1 MALKALNSIGGFSV
15 GENPS
20 NVILAN
26 GDITT
31 GNANLTGNIIANNVL
46 SDNYRYA
53 NGAPL
58 DFQQPAGSNY
68 YIQYNQDEQFGA
80 SANFTFNPTTSLL
93 SITGNTKTTGTIS
106 AGGNITAPF
115 FLGNIIGNITGNI
128 VVPGINTAVLFNNDG
143 NAGAS
148 DALTFDYATN
158 VLTIGGNLFSSN
170 ANLGNIATANFLGGT
185 LVAASNAQP
194 NITSVGSLTN
204 LSVVGRVTTANL
216 SVTANATV
224 DANFTAGNIRTD
236 GAGTIHQL
244 IAGGIYYP
252 TVDGTANQVLVTDGH
267 GQLGFTDFNTSKI
280 SNGNSNVQVLNNA
293 NVTISSTGNAN
304 IVVVTGTGV
313 NIAGYANISGNANA
327 GNLGVSGIVTVSGNI
342 TSANLNTGIVS
353 ASGNITG
360 ANLTTLGITT
370 TANANVTGFIV
381 SNLIP
386 GTTNNF
392 SLGNSTNLWKDL
404 YLGNSIT
411 VNTAV
416 VTGPSGVLTTANA
429 NITSNLTTSNLTV
442 TATALLQG
450 DATVS
455 GNLTVNGNTNYINVN
470 NVSIKDPLITLG
482 GTANGGN
489 ASAYDGK
496 DRGIVM
502 MNYFSNGA
510 GPINQYFGWK
520 TANSEFL
527 AVANVT
533 SYSGE
538 IVTSS
543 ELANIRGNAF
553 IGNLQG
559 TVLQASQ
566 TNITE
571 LGTLGNLSVT
581 SNITAGGTG
590 NFTTLKGSGLTY
602 PTSDGFAGQIVT
614 TYGNGKLYFSTPSTT
629 SLANGNSN
637 INILANSNITFSS
650 NGVSNVIVVTS
661 NSVVA
666 NGNVSVT
673 GNTTSNNIYSNNNI
687 GVGNTNINWAT
698 LTTTGTA
705 ANQVIVSVPISNI
718 RGAEFFVKGE
728 ESTGGKYTIST
739 LSAVHD
745 GASVD
750 YVNYGTVVMGGTTG
764 VLRVNF
770 VSGNIALVVTPSSS
784 NSTVWTTQYKTI

>member
-31 GNANLTGNIIANNVL
+31 GNANLTGNLIANNVL
-46 SDNYRYA
+46 TDNYRYA

-58 DFQQPAGSNY
+58 DMQQPAGANY
-68 YIQYNQDEQFGA
+68 QLQYNLDNSFGA
-80 SANFTFNPTTSLL
+80 SANLSFNPTTNFL
-93 SITGNTKTTGTIS
+93 SIGGNVTTTGTIS
-106 AGGNITAPF
+106 ASGNITAPF
-115 FLGNIIGNITGNI
+115 FLGNIVGNITGNI

-148 DALTFDYATN
+148 DALTFNFATN
-158 VLTIGGNLFSSN
+158 VLSVTGNLFSSN
-170 ANLGNIATANFLGGT
+170 ANLGNTAVANYLGGT
-185 LVAASNAQP
+185 LVTASNAQP
-194 NITSVGSLTN
+194 NITSVGNLTS
-204 LSVVGRVTTANL
+204 LSVVGTIKTANL

-224 DANFTAGNIRTD
+224 DANFEAGNIRTN
-236 GAGTIHQL
+236 GAATLYQL

-252 TVDGTANQVLVTDGH
+252 TTDGTANQVLVTDGN
-267 GQLGFTDFNTSKI
+267 GQLGFTNFNTTQI
-280 SNGNSNVQVLNNA
+280 ANGNSNVSVLNNA
-293 NVTISSTGNAN
+293 NVTISSAGNAN
-304 IVVVTGTGV
+304 IVVITGTGV
-313 NIAGYANISGNANA
+313 NIAGYANISGNANV
-327 GNLGVSGIVTVSGNI
+327 GNLDVGII
-342 TSANLNTGIVS
+342 S

-360 ANLTTLGITT
+360 ANLNTGIMSASGNVTGANLTT
-370 TANANVTGFIV
+370 TGVTTTGNANVTGFFT

-392 SLGNSTNLWKDL
+392 SLGNSTNLWNDL

-411 VNTAV
+411 VNTAAI
-416 VTGPSGVLTTANA
+416 TAPSGVVTTANA

-442 TATALLQG
+442 ANTTLLQG

-489 ASAYDGK
+489 ASVYDGK

-502 MNYFSNGA
+502 MNYLSNGA
-510 GPINQYFGWK
+510 GPINQFFGWK

-527 AVANVT
+527 AIANVG

-538 IVTSS
+538 IVTSDG
-543 ELANIRGNAF
+543 LANIRGNAF

-571 LGTLGNLSVT
+571 VGTLGNLSVT
-581 SNITAGGTG
+581 GNITANGTG
-590 NFTTLKGSGLTY
+590 NFNVLIGSNLTY
-602 PTSDGFAGQIVT
+602 PTSDGIAGQVVT
-614 TYGNGKLYFSTPSTT
+614 TYGNGKLYFSTSSTT

-650 NGVSNVIVVTS
+650 NGASNVLVITS
-661 NSVVA
+661 NSVIA
-666 NGNVSVT
+666 NANLSVT

-698 LTTTGTA
+698 LTTTGTS
-705 ANQVIVSVPISNI
+705 ANQVIVTVPIANI

-739 LSAVHD
+739 LAAVHD
-745 GASVD
+745 GSSVD